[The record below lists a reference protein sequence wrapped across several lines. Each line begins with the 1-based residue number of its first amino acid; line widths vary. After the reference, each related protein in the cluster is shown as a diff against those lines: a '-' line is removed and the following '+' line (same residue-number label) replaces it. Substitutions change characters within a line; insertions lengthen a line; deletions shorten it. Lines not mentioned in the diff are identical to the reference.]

1 MELKITLERLYDI
14 NRNEKKSADL
24 QQLDQNYL
32 SDVQLYMQQKMKE
45 LQERKGS
52 DNMFA
57 MSGMDKVERE
67 LRSVQRTI
75 REIYERREKKI
86 IDMALNRS
94 RTQSDIIDTSGMLSD
109 ETRFYD
115 SILGNLDLYRNEILR
130 PIFTSE
136 STFDRVEVTPIIEE
150 EPEEVG
156 GSNDSFT
163 VSDPELGVNVRFL
176 ASIPQFIWKDL
187 KEYGP
192 FKEGQEAK
200 LSMSIAEA
208 LVKKGRAE
216 LIN

>member
-24 QQLDQNYL
+24 QVLDQNYL
-32 SDVQLYMQQKMKE
+32 SDVQLYMQQKLAE

-57 MSGMDKVERE
+57 MSGMDKMERE
-67 LRSVQRTI
+67 LRSIQRTI

-94 RTQSDIIDTSGMLSD
+94 RTQSDIIDTSGMLQK
-109 ETRFYD
+109 ETEFYQ
-115 SILGNLDLYRNEILR
+115 SVLGSLDQYRNEILR

-136 STFDRVEVTPIIEE
+136 STFDRVEVETVD
-150 EPEEVG
+150 EPPQMPE
-156 GSNDSFT
+156 DSEMGVT
-163 VSDPELGVNVRFL
+163 VKFL

-192 FKEGQEAK
+192 FEEGDTAQ
-200 LSMSIAEA
+200 LSVSIAEA
-208 LVKKGRAE
+208 LVSKGRAE
-216 LIN
+216 LVN

>member
-24 QQLDQNYL
+24 QVLDQNYL
-32 SDVQLYMQQKMKE
+32 SDVQLYMKQKLAE

-57 MSGMDKVERE
+57 MSGMDKMERE
-67 LRSVQRTI
+67 LRSIQRTI

-94 RTQSDIIDTSGMLSD
+94 RTQSDIIDTSGMLQK
-109 ETRFYD
+109 ETEFYQ
-115 SILGNLDLYRNEILR
+115 SVLGSLDQYRNEILR

-136 STFDRVEVTPIIEE
+136 STFDRVEVEEIIEE
-150 EPEEVG
+150 SETAQIPE
-156 GSNDSFT
+156 DSEMGVT
-163 VSDPELGVNVRFL
+163 VKFL

-192 FKEGQEAK
+192 FEEGDTAQ
-200 LSMSIAEA
+200 LSVSIAEA
-208 LVKKGRAE
+208 LVSKGRAE
-216 LIN
+216 LVN

>member
-24 QQLDQNYL
+24 QVLDQNYL
-32 SDVQLYMQQKMKE
+32 SDVQLYMQQKLAE

-57 MSGMDKVERE
+57 MSGMDKMERE
-67 LRSVQRTI
+67 LRSIQRTI

-94 RTQSDIIDTSGMLSD
+94 RTQSDIIDTSGMLQK
-109 ETRFYD
+109 ENEFYV
-115 SILGNLDLYRNEILR
+115 SVLGSLDQYRNEILR

-136 STFDRVEVTPIIEE
+136 STFDRVEVEEIIEE
-150 EPEEVG
+150 SDTPNMPTDNEMGV
-156 GSNDSFT
+156 T
-163 VSDPELGVNVRFL
+163 VKFL

-192 FKEGQEAK
+192 FEEGDTAQ
-200 LSMSIAEA
+200 LSVSIAEA
-208 LVKKGRAE
+208 LVSKGRAE
-216 LIN
+216 LVN

>member
-24 QQLDQNYL
+24 QVLDQNYL
-32 SDVQLYMQQKMKE
+32 SDVQLYMKQKLAE

-57 MSGMDKVERE
+57 MSGMDKMERE
-67 LRSVQRTI
+67 LRSIQRTI

-94 RTQSDIIDTSGMLSD
+94 RTQSDIIDTSGMLQK
-109 ETRFYD
+109 ETEFYQ
-115 SILGNLDLYRNEILR
+115 SVLGSLDQYRNEILR

-136 STFDRVEVTPIIEE
+136 STFDRVEVEEIIEE
-150 EPEEVG
+150 SETSQMPE
-156 GSNDSFT
+156 DSEMGVT
-163 VSDPELGVNVRFL
+163 VKFL

-192 FKEGQEAK
+192 FEEGDTAQ
-200 LSMSIAEA
+200 LSVSIAEA
-208 LVKKGRAE
+208 LVSKGRAE
-216 LIN
+216 LVN

>member
-24 QQLDQNYL
+24 QVLDQNYL
-32 SDVQLYMQQKMKE
+32 SDVQLYMKQKLAE

-57 MSGMDKVERE
+57 MSGMDKMERE
-67 LRSVQRTI
+67 LRSIQRTI

-94 RTQSDIIDTSGMLSD
+94 RTQSDIIDTSGMLQK
-109 ETRFYD
+109 ETEFYQ
-115 SILGNLDLYRNEILR
+115 SVLGSLDQYRNEILR

-136 STFDRVEVTPIIEE
+136 STFDRVEVEEIIEE
-150 EPEEVG
+150 SETTQMPE
-156 GSNDSFT
+156 DSEMGVT
-163 VSDPELGVNVRFL
+163 VKFL

-192 FKEGQEAK
+192 FEEGDTAQ
-200 LSMSIAEA
+200 LSVSIAEA
-208 LVKKGRAE
+208 LVSKGRAE
-216 LIN
+216 LVN